1 MKKPQLIVA
10 FAGVLLVASL
20 YYFGITEADMHKH
33 EHEAKPVAP
42 GEMAIQ
48 AGFSTDSML
57 SQAKAKLKPEQVLR
71 LNTLENSISR
81 GDVKEQ
87 QLKVYHQLSHFWSDS
102 ARMFEPY
109 AWYESQAARLENSEK
124 SLIFAARL
132 FLGNVRQESNASK
145 KKWIAQQAKELYER
159 SLIVNPSNDSAKVEL
174 GISLIYGDMSGMP
187 MAGIQKIKEVL
198 EKDSTNTY
206 ALMAY
211 ADALVTSTQYD
222 KAIDR
227 LKKIASLEPDNLDA
241 ILKLAD
247 AYTMI
252 GKKKEAIEWYEKS
265 LPLLTKEE
273 WKQEVRNRIKEL
285 K

>member
-1 MKKPQLIVA
+1 MKKPQLIVG

-20 YYFGITEADMHKH
+20 YFFGKTEADMHKL
-33 EHEAKPVAP
+33 EAKPLPA
-42 GEMAIQ
+42 GELAIQ

-57 SQAKAKLKPEQVLR
+57 SQAKSKLKPDQVIR
-71 LNTLENSISR
+71 LNSLENSISR
-81 GDVKEQ
+81 GDVKDQ
-87 QLKVYHQLSHFWSDS
+87 QMKVYHQLSHFWSDS
-102 ARMFEPY
+102 ARDFMPY
-109 AWYESQAARLENSEK
+109 AWYEAQAARLENSEK

-132 FLGNVRQESNASK
+132 FLGNIRQENNVSK

-174 GISLIYGDMSGMP
+174 GITLIYGDVSGMP

-198 EKDSTNTY
+198 EKDSSNTY
-206 ALMAY
+206 ALMGY
-211 ADALVTSTQYD
+211 ADALITSTQYD

-227 LKKIASLEPDNLDA
+227 LNRIVTLEPANLDA

-252 GKKKEAIEWYEKS
+252 GKKKEAVQWYEKS
-265 LPLLTKEE
+265 LSLLAREE

>member
-1 MKKPQLIVA
+1 VKQPQIIVG

-20 YYFGITEADMHKH
+20 YYFGKTEADMHKH
-33 EHEAKPVAP
+33 ETKPVAT
-42 GEMAIQ
+42 GELAIQ

-57 SQAKAKLKPEQVLR
+57 SQAKSKLKPEQVIR

-87 QLKVYHQLSHFWSDS
+87 QMKVYHQLSHFWSDS
-102 ARMFEPY
+102 ARVFEPY
-109 AWYESQAARLENSEK
+109 AWYEAQAARLENSEK

-132 FLGNVRQESNASK
+132 FLGNIRQENNVSK

-159 SLIVNPSNDSAKVEL
+159 SLSVNPSNDSAKVEL
-174 GISLIYGDMSGMP
+174 GISLIYGDVSGMP
-187 MAGIQKIKEVL
+187 MAGIQKIKDVL
-198 EKDSTNTY
+198 EKDSTNGY

-211 ADALVTSTQYD
+211 ADALIMSTQYD

-227 LKKIASLEPDNLDA
+227 LNKIASLEPTNLDA

-265 LPLLTKEE
+265 LSLLTREE
-273 WKQEVRNRIKEL
+273 WKEEVRKRIKEL